1 MPFSAWSSDC
11 WVRFQTESTWRRKWR
26 AEAAAGWWFC
36 AVVLCSVTQLKAVFQ
51 QAVSA
56 QVMLFFPEIL
66 LGCILLWC
74 RVSRWK
80 EAERSSCRSLVG
92 LAVYRVWRCAHQWLF
107 LSLSLFS
114 KAQTPEHQLAYVGWW
129 SFLKLVIQTPLIGKG
144 VEPTV
149 CSHVG
154 AVLVAELFS
163 LSLLWSKSTVFWS
176 ELQGRTSVVAQDYML
191 KIRED
196 MEVSFHVTVCSLAA
210 QTSVSFMCAVFEMIA
225 FCIEKPKLYSLAE
238 V

>member
-1 MPFSAWSSDC
+1 MWG
-11 WVRFQTESTWRRKWR
+11 RKWR

-92 LAVYRVWRCAHQWLF
+92 LALFIGSEGVHISGSFCPYLYFLKHRHQSINLYM
-107 LSLSLFS
+107 
-114 KAQTPEHQLAYVGWW
+114 LAGEV
-129 SFLKLVIQTPLIGKG
+129 FLKLVIQTPLIGKG

-196 MEVSFHVTVCSLAA
+196 MEVSFHVTVCLLAA
-210 QTSVSFMCAVFEMIA
+210 QTSVSFMCAVFKMIA